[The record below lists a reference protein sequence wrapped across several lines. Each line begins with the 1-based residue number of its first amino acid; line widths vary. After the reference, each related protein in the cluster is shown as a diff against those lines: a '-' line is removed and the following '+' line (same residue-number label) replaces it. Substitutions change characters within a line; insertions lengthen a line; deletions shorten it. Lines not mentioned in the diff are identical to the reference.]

1 MKLTPQELLTLPP
14 DDIKRRLED
23 GDGDDFEG
31 IRALSAKEAA
41 ERLDLFRQIAGW
53 DRWEDERL
61 NRRRENITVGVTF
74 AAVVGFAAYCFQLDV
89 NAGIGALL
97 FPGLC
102 YWTGKTF
109 AEDTAARWFARMR
122 ERENRGLVPDQTPI
136 MREREGQQPKPS
148 PRVKPP
154 RQPPPKGDSS

>member
-1 MKLTPQELLTLPP
+1 MKLTPKDVAELAAAE
-14 DDIKRRLED
+14 IKRRLED

-41 ERLDLFRQIAGW
+41 ERLDLFRQIANW
-53 DRWEDERL
+53 DRWDDERL

-97 FPGLC
+97 FPAVT

-109 AEDTAARWFARMR
+109 AEDTAARWLSRMQEAMR
-122 ERENRGLVPDQTPI
+122 TEVGKEKENRNDNG
-136 MREREGQQPKPS
+136 
-148 PRVKPP
+148 
-154 RQPPPKGDSS
+154 